1 MSVKRRDTDYVDKRM
16 QRLELQVMRPGE
28 RLKKLFMDVV
38 KEYMDVFGVNEKDW
52 IMGEARMEVGE

>member
-1 MSVKRRDTDYVDKRM
+1 M

-28 RLKKLFMDVV
+28 RLKKLSMDVV